1 MIVNKKVNFCS
12 EVRTSFAFLVQDKGF
27 QVCRESSTD
36 GLEYVEFRSD
46 STFVRVLCT
55 GPDFE
60 PRMVFGRN
68 GCDGVKGSESFD
80 WVDLKELDCCKSWT
94 WSSSSDKPYDGR
106 LFELAR
112 LLRECGDDCLR
123 GSDEIYRAM
132 AKRREELRN
141 QHIREERRLQVER
154 AAELAWVDKRYREY
168 VELLGDSVDELSAT
182 ARSRVEFA
190 RKNLHLDSN

>member
-1 MIVNKKVNFCS
+1 MNKKVNFCS
-12 EVRTSFAFLVQDKGF
+12 EVRTAFAFLVQDKGF

-80 WVDLKELDCCKSWT
+80 WVDLKELDCCKLWT

-106 LFELAR
+106 LFGE
-112 LLRECGDDCLR
+112 E
-123 GSDEIYRAM
+123 
-132 AKRREELRN
+132 KRCQEPFIDICVAVCYFGWLWEE
-141 QHIREERRLQVER
+141 QSERQLV
-154 AAELAWVDKRYREY
+154 V
-168 VELLGDSVDELSAT
+168 
-182 ARSRVEFA
+182 
-190 RKNLHLDSN
+190 